1 MFVVTY
7 IIYELYNPAAVIM
20 PYACVGQPQDG
31 VMLPLTAITI
41 TIAYLAALGAARK
54 VKFIFMLNGNGDGV
68 DDDDMCANVNTQ
80 QTDTHTVTNVLSSGV
95 RTHTHTR
102 THTGGERNQLCF
114 GAMRR
119 GAALARLLAAPVR
132 ALENSA
138 LFFSSHNRT
147 SHHRQRNSTRSRPP
161 GRQSAKQRISQPSQG
176 SPSQFRPTT
185 VYKFSLALWLF
196 IPCFVV

>member
-1 MFVVTY
+1 MRV
-7 IIYELYNPAAVIM
+7 L
-20 PYACVGQPQDG
+20 VGQPQDG

-68 DDDDMCANVNTQ
+68 DDDDDDDMCANVNTQ
-80 QTDTHTVTNVLSSGV
+80 QTDTHTVTNVLSSGA
-95 RTHTHTR
+95 HTHTR

-161 GRQSAKQRISQPSQG
+161 GRQSAKQRISQPSQ
-176 SPSQFRPTT
+176 FRPTT

-196 IPCFVV
+196 ILCFVV

>member
-1 MFVVTY
+1 MRV
-7 IIYELYNPAAVIM
+7 L
-20 PYACVGQPQDG
+20 VGQPQDG

-68 DDDDMCANVNTQ
+68 DDDDDDDMCANVNTQ

-114 GAMRR
+114 GAMPR

-176 SPSQFRPTT
+176 RPSQASSGQLLYTNF
-185 VYKFSLALWLF
+185 LWLF
-196 IPCFVV
+196 GSLYCVLLFSVPLTLSADGSL

>member
-1 MFVVTY
+1 
-7 IIYELYNPAAVIM
+7 M

-41 TIAYLAALGAARK
+41 TIANLAALGAARK

-68 DDDDMCANVNTQ
+68 DDDDDDMCANVNTQ

-95 RTHTHTR
+95 YTHSHTHAHWRRKKSTLFWR
-102 THTGGERNQLCF
+102 HAAWRSACSPLGRAGSGSRELCT
-114 GAMRR
+114 
-119 GAALARLLAAPVR
+119 
-132 ALENSA
+132 
-138 LFFSSHNRT
+138 FFSSHNRT

-161 GRQSAKQRISQPSQG
+161 GRQSAKQRISQPSQ
-176 SPSQFRPTT
+176 FRPTT

>member
-1 MFVVTY
+1 MRV
-7 IIYELYNPAAVIM
+7 L
-20 PYACVGQPQDG
+20 VGQPQDG

-68 DDDDMCANVNTQ
+68 DDDDDMCANVNTQ

-95 RTHTHTR
+95 YTHSHTHAHWRRKKSTLFWR
-102 THTGGERNQLCF
+102 HAAWRSACSPLGRAGSGSRELCT
-114 GAMRR
+114 
-119 GAALARLLAAPVR
+119 
-132 ALENSA
+132 
-138 LFFSSHNRT
+138 FFSSHNRM

-176 SPSQFRPTT
+176 RPSQASSGQLLYTNF
-185 VYKFSLALWLF
+185 LWLF
-196 IPCFVV
+196 ILCFVV

>member
-68 DDDDMCANVNTQ
+68 DDDNDMCANVNTQ
-80 QTDTHTVTNVLSSGV
+80 QTDTHTVTNVLSSGA
-95 RTHTHTR
+95 HTHAR
-102 THTGGERNQLCF
+102 TLEAKEINF
-114 GAMRR
+114 V
-119 GAALARLLAAPVR
+119 LAPCGVAQRLLA
-132 ALENSA
+132 S
-138 LFFSSHNRT
+138 
-147 SHHRQRNSTRSRPP
+147 
-161 GRQSAKQRISQPSQG
+161 
-176 SPSQFRPTT
+176 
-185 VYKFSLALWLF
+185 
-196 IPCFVV
+196 

>member
-1 MFVVTY
+1 
-7 IIYELYNPAAVIM
+7 M

-68 DDDDMCANVNTQ
+68 DDDDDDDMCANVNTQ

-161 GRQSAKQRISQPSQG
+161 GRQSAKQRISQPSQAKPVQANYCIQIFFG
-176 SPSQFRPTT
+176 
-185 VYKFSLALWLF
+185 SLALYTVFCCLV
-196 IPCFVV
+196 CH